1 MISSCKSNEH
11 FARRIP
17 IVSKPDHATLQ
28 LVLPSQLLP
37 DVTSESGVNDVDEY
51 EDDDDDSDGFTFLE
65 RYECLFEVILR
76 ARSGGFVWY
85 R

>member
-1 MISSCKSNEH
+1 MISSCRSNEH

-17 IVSKPDHATLQ
+17 IVSKPDHAALQ

-37 DVTSESGVNDVDEY
+37 EVTSESGVNDEDD

-76 ARSGGFVWY
+76 ARNGDFV
-85 R
+85 